1 MRALIYVIAVI
12 CLISAVA
19 VVGVRH
25 ENRISFI
32 ELQALYQER
41 DNLNIEWRRLLL
53 EQAALSRY
61 KQLEDWASSNLTME
75 SPEQQIVLLVPE
87 NEMRSRRNESANGKK
102 LLSDSAS
109 RPDCACCRSDWV
121 RDVAGARRTVADYF
135 SRVLAGTRRCRFL
148 RNETITANRGIIRDR
163 NGKILAISTPV
174 DSGMGRTGSPRQCY
188 GPGAGTCFGT

>member
-87 NEMRSRRNESANGKK
+87 NENAE
-102 LLSDSAS
+102 
-109 RPDCACCRSDWV
+109 P
-121 RDVAGARRTVADYF
+121 T
-135 SRVLAGTRRCRFL
+135 
-148 RNETITANRGIIRDR
+148 E
-163 NGKILAISTPV
+163 
-174 DSGMGRTGSPRQCY
+174 
-188 GPGAGTCFGT
+188 

>member
-1 MRALIYVIAVI
+1 MRALIYFIAVI

-32 ELQALYQER
+32 ELQTLDQER

-61 KQLEDWASSNLTME
+61 KQLEDWASSNLTMK

-87 NEMRSRRNESANGKK
+87 NENAE
-102 LLSDSAS
+102 
-109 RPDCACCRSDWV
+109 P
-121 RDVAGARRTVADYF
+121 T
-135 SRVLAGTRRCRFL
+135 
-148 RNETITANRGIIRDR
+148 E
-163 NGKILAISTPV
+163 
-174 DSGMGRTGSPRQCY
+174 
-188 GPGAGTCFGT
+188 

>member
-75 SPEQQIVLLVPE
+75 APEQQIVLLVPE
-87 NEMRSRRNESANGKK
+87 NENAE
-102 LLSDSAS
+102 
-109 RPDCACCRSDWV
+109 P
-121 RDVAGARRTVADYF
+121 T
-135 SRVLAGTRRCRFL
+135 
-148 RNETITANRGIIRDR
+148 E
-163 NGKILAISTPV
+163 
-174 DSGMGRTGSPRQCY
+174 
-188 GPGAGTCFGT
+188 

>member
-1 MRALIYVIAVI
+1 MRALIYFIAVI

-32 ELQALYQER
+32 ELQTLYQER

-61 KQLEDWASSNLTME
+61 KQLEDWASSNLTMK

-87 NEMRSRRNESANGKK
+87 NENAE
-102 LLSDSAS
+102 
-109 RPDCACCRSDWV
+109 P
-121 RDVAGARRTVADYF
+121 T
-135 SRVLAGTRRCRFL
+135 
-148 RNETITANRGIIRDR
+148 E
-163 NGKILAISTPV
+163 
-174 DSGMGRTGSPRQCY
+174 
-188 GPGAGTCFGT
+188 